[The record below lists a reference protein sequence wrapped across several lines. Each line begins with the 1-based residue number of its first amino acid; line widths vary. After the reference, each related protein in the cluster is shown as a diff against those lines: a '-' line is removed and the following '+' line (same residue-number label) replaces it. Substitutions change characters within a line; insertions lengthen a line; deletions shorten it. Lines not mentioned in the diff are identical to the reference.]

1 MGRKM
6 SLQAAALQGALSGS
20 ELLSNSKAEMENR
33 MVEAEAQARAA
44 LQACDK
50 LQDLLKRSRERTV
63 NAEVERDLCR
73 DKLTI
78 QQKEAEV
85 KLSALAFD
93 LNTLR
98 DNVNEDFCKVWT
110 RTPVG
115 LGRTEH
121 ESVRA
126 GVGHHRVTFSQ
137 CCKAVGLE

>member
-1 MGRKM
+1 MVQEG
-6 SLQAAALQGALSGS
+6 SAVDNAGEEVSAAEQLQEKQNELTRVKGELAKAQNHLLQ
-20 ELLSNSKAEMENR
+20 ERVSKAEMENR

-73 DKLTI
+73 NKLTI
-78 QQKEAEV
+78 QRKEAAV

-98 DNVNEDFCKVWT
+98 DNVNEDFT
-110 RTPVG
+110 TIA
-115 LGRTEH
+115 E
-121 ESVRA
+121 
-126 GVGHHRVTFSQ
+126 RVNN
-137 CCKAVGLE
+137 AADMHNE